1 MSDSRDT
8 TTTSE
13 DQPRRRDHLRLVT
26 EPAEA
31 GAVDPGALR
40 PDTPRPRSIGRLIA
54 QTAQLADSAVTR
66 KRDQRETTEP
76 RGGGVGGRLLRRLR

>member
-1 MSDSRDT
+1 MSDSRDST
-8 TTTSE
+8 ATPE
-13 DQPRRRDHLRLVT
+13 QPRRRDHLRLVT

-66 KRDQRETTEP
+66 RREQRDTDTEP
-76 RGGGVGGRLLRRLR
+76 RGGVGGRLLRRLR